1 MLMGRKRTNIINN
14 IIVYA
19 ILIAVLIIVVFPL
32 LYIMLSSFKT
42 NMEIMAEPDRIFPKV
57 WTLDNYREAWNSD
70 VMNVGRMFFNS
81 VWYTVSTVV
90 ITLIVSAVSGYVFA
104 RGEFKLKK
112 VIFAIF
118 SSLMFVSLGSITIYP
133 QFEVLGL
140 FGLNKSLVGLVVLNC
155 FGIPI
160 VNMYLVRS
168 FVNSLPKELD
178 EAAKLDGCTFTG
190 IFFRV
195 ILPLLKPIMAT
206 IAVLTFNG
214 SWNSYVM
221 PAMFT
226 LTNPEQQTL
235 IVGIMALKNSGM
247 GASQWNLMLA
257 GTVIALVPVLVM
269 FAVAN
274 KYFVSGLADGAV
286 KG

>member
-1 MLMGRKRTNIINN
+1 MGRKRTNIINN

-81 VWYTVSTVV
+81 MWYTVSTVV
-90 ITLIVSAVSGYVFA
+90 ITLVVSAVSGYVFA

>member
-90 ITLIVSAVSGYVFA
+90 ITLVVSAVSGYVFA

>member
-90 ITLIVSAVSGYVFA
+90 ITLVVSAVSGYVFA

-178 EAAKLDGCTFTG
+178 EAAKLDGCTF
-190 IFFRV
+190 
-195 ILPLLKPIMAT
+195 
-206 IAVLTFNG
+206 
-214 SWNSYVM
+214 
-221 PAMFT
+221 
-226 LTNPEQQTL
+226 PEQQTL